1 MHQPISDGYSVTGYG
16 RMVADRT
23 RVDAYARALEAVVR
37 PGCTVLDI
45 GTGTGVF
52 AMHAARLGARR
63 VYAVEPADAIET
75 ARELARLNGV
85 AERIEFHRALST
97 HITLPERVDVI
108 VADLRGVL
116 PPYRQIAASIADA
129 RERFLAPGGTIIP
142 LRDTLYAAPIEAE
155 ETWTLHTGP
164 ESVLGLDYAP
174 ARRVAFSHWTRGLFD
189 RSQLLAPPEPWGG
202 IDYRTVSGAD
212 VYGSSAWTVAR
223 AGTAH
228 GLAVWFEAEMADGV
242 GFHTGP
248 DSVTVYQTA
257 LFPWPEP
264 VALADG
270 DVVRARLGARLAG
283 DDYLWEWESGI
294 ERPGR
299 PALSFRQSTLSLF
312 LPSLAVLHRRADA
325 YVPTLGNDGEVAAF
339 ALARMDGRTPVGEV
353 ARAVMER
360 FPGRF
365 ATWEAAVSHVGTL
378 SERYSA

>member
-1 MHQPISDGYSVTGYG
+1 
-16 RMVADRT
+16 MVADQT
-23 RVDAYARALEAVVR
+23 RVEAYARALEAVVR

-85 AERIEFHRALST
+85 ADRIEFHRALST
-97 HITLPERVDVI
+97 RITLPERVDVV

-129 RERFLAPGGTIIP
+129 RERLLAPGGTIIP

-155 ETWTLHTGP
+155 ETWTLHAGP
-164 ESVLGLDYAP
+164 GSVLGFDYAP
-174 ARRVAFSHWTRGLFD
+174 ARRAAFSHWTRGLFS
-189 RSQLLAPPEPWGG
+189 RSQLLAPPESWGA
-202 IDYRTVSGAD
+202 IDYRTVSAPD
-212 VYGSSAWTVAR
+212 VTGSPTWTVAR

-228 GLAVWFEAEMADGV
+228 GLAVWFAAEMAEGV

-248 DSVTVYQTA
+248 DAVTVYQTA
-257 LFPWPEP
+257 LFPWPEA
-264 VALADG
+264 VSLAEG
-270 DVVRARLGARLAG
+270 DVVRAGLGARLTG
-283 DDYLWEWESGI
+283 DDYVYSWETDI
-294 ERPGR
+294 ERAGG
-299 PALSFRQSTLSLF
+299 ATVSFRQSDLGDR
-312 LPSLAVLHRRADA
+312 LPSLASLHRRADS
-325 YVPTLGNDGEVAAF
+325 YVPSLGNEGEVDAF
-339 ALARMDGRTPVGEV
+339 ALARMDGRASVGEV

-378 SERYSA
+378 SIRYSA